1 MKSVGWGA
9 RIHLVYIVP
18 YGCHHGMCFWF
29 SCWRRATF
37 VYCACRRCIWAQQIL
52 LFQWLRAHTGSC
64 HNGQI
69 NKLRYPQAH
78 RNYCTTALLRLQ
90 NKSSKHFFYFLIN
103 LSWIIHK
110 LDDEKL
116 CKILYSFFMK
126 RQLLTNANE
135 YFFFD
140 SSVYKLVAL
149 VVRLGVEI
157 CVERAHTR
165 VQTYNLH
172 SFGGTLQID
181 YPWFIRSDRFVQRG
195 LNFEKIEQIYIK
207 KATRTKRS
215 IIIKLEKSFGR
226 FFVFYEY
233 NERVS

>member
-1 MKSVGWGA
+1 MWHRKWKVLA
-9 RIHLVYIVP
+9 EVHEYTLYIVP

-149 VVRLGVEI
+149 VVRLGVE
-157 CVERAHTR
+157 
-165 VQTYNLH
+165 
-172 SFGGTLQID
+172 
-181 YPWFIRSDRFVQRG
+181 RF
-195 LNFEKIEQIYIK
+195 K
-207 KATRTKRS
+207 S
-215 IIIKLEKSFGR
+215 IIHDSFVPTVLFNAALISKKSNKFTSKKRLEQKGLSL
-226 FFVFYEY
+226 
-233 NERVS
+233 